1 MRVGLRAGVAASLGA
16 ALTLTIAPTAG
27 YANVPSGNSTQNVYT
42 SHRQS
47 QQYWSSSTKKM
58 YVNAILSANLP
69 SGYCLDS
76 WFDWTTPEG
85 SSHYDSRGARTCVS
99 NYSMYGDVVT
109 ESNSV
114 AGMQKAGG
122 AYGPNNNTT
131 STSYLVNAAGS
142 TISIASINVVMNQ
155 YNCSIRYWKRTS
167 SGVEYW
173 TGGPPTNPN
182 C

>member
-1 MRVGLRAGVAASLGA
+1 MRVGLRAGAAALLGA
-16 ALTLTIAPTAG
+16 ALTLTVNPAMG
-27 YANVPSGNSTQNVYT
+27 YANVPSGNSTQSVYT

-47 QQYWSSSTKKM
+47 QQYWNASTKKM

-109 ESNSV
+109 EGSSV

-122 AYGPNNNTT
+122 AYGPDNNTT

-142 TISIASINVVMNQ
+142 TISISTINVVMNHN
-155 YNCSIRYWKRTS
+155 NCSIRYWKRTS
-167 SGVEYW
+167 SGVDYW
-173 TGGPPTNPN
+173 SGGASTSAS